1 MHSNI
6 DIASFYNKAQ
16 AESLII
22 LDVRNTDEYEIE
34 RVPNSVNIPLDYLPK
49 HTDALNEDK
58 TYYVI
63 CKSGIRSE
71 KACQFLSE
79 HGFKTVHV
87 EGGIQS
93 WPGELEQSND
103 FTTLL

>member
-34 RVPNSVNIPLDYLPK
+34 RVPNSVNIPLDYYL
-49 HTDALNEDK
+49 
-58 TYYVI
+58 
-63 CKSGIRSE
+63 SIRM
-71 KACQFLSE
+71 L
-79 HGFKTVHV
+79 
-87 EGGIQS
+87 
-93 WPGELEQSND
+93 
-103 FTTLL
+103 